1 MDIGEGDDWE
11 PPIVETQ
18 AHKGVG
24 IEELCEAIERHRAY
38 LTTQKPEQF
47 RKVMLKRTLHQ
58 FSETLKDE
66 LFKEMVKRIE
76 RRGESLETIAER
88 IFRKELDPY
97 SVSRQLIREEFVQ
110 HEEN

>member
-1 MDIGEGDDWE
+1 
-11 PPIVETQ
+11 
-18 AHKGVG
+18 
-24 IEELCEAIERHRAY
+24 
-38 LTTQKPEQF
+38 
-47 RKVMLKRTLHQ
+47 
-58 FSETLKDE
+58 LKDE

-110 HEEN
+110 HEEKHEEN